1 MGKLIAAGC
10 TGALI
15 ALSAMIVTTAVAQAP
30 KPNVA
35 ATSNLVIAAGG
46 GSPVAWVLDQDKRT
60 VFVCINVTGG
70 VNCSGPGRIP

>member
-15 ALSAMIVTTAVAQAP
+15 ALTAMIVTTAVAQAP
-30 KPNVA
+30 KPYVST
-35 ATSNLVIAAGG
+35 TSNLMISAS

-70 VNCSGPGRIP
+70 VNCSGPGHIP